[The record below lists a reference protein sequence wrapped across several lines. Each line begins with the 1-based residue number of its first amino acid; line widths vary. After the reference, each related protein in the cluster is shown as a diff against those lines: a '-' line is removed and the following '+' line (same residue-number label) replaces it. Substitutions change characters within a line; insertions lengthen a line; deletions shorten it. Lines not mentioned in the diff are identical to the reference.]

1 VAQCKSLHKLK
12 SDASSFV
19 TVIEERDSM
28 TQTEQIVF
36 QCSKCDGREY
46 VTGELR
52 TTGSGL
58 SRFFN
63 IQNQKYA
70 TVSCKECGFTEL
82 YKLEGRGIGNVIDF
96 FTN

>member
-1 VAQCKSLHKLK
+1 MPNQTYSCMKCSG
-12 SDASSFV
+12 
-19 TVIEERDSM
+19 
-28 TQTEQIVF
+28 TQY
-36 QCSKCDGREY
+36 K
-46 VTGELR
+46 TGQLR

-70 TVSCKECGFTEL
+70 TISCTGCGYTEL
-82 YKLEGRGIGNVIDF
+82 YRLDGSGLGNILDL

>member
-1 VAQCKSLHKLK
+1 M
-12 SDASSFV
+12 ASRQYSC
-19 TVIEERDSM
+19 D
-28 TQTEQIVF
+28 
-36 QCSKCDGREY
+36 KCDAKEY
-46 VTGELR
+46 QTGELR

-70 TVSCKECGFTEL
+70 TVSCKACGFTEM
-82 YKLEGRGIGNVIDF
+82 YRIGGRGIGNVVDF

>member
-1 VAQCKSLHKLK
+1 MKCSG
-12 SDASSFV
+12 
-19 TVIEERDSM
+19 
-28 TQTEQIVF
+28 TQY
-36 QCSKCDGREY
+36 K
-46 VTGELR
+46 TGQLR

-70 TVSCKECGFTEL
+70 TVACEACGYTEL
-82 YKLEGRGIGNVIDF
+82 YRVDGSGLGNILDI

>member
-1 VAQCKSLHKLK
+1 MANRTFSCTKC
-12 SDASSFV
+12 
-19 TVIEERDSM
+19 TG
-28 TQTEQIVF
+28 TQY
-36 QCSKCDGREY
+36 K
-46 VTGELR
+46 TGQLR

-70 TVSCKECGFTEL
+70 TVACTACGYTEL
-82 YKLEGRGIGNVIDF
+82 YRLDGSGLGNILDL

>member
-1 VAQCKSLHKLK
+1 
-12 SDASSFV
+12 
-19 TVIEERDSM
+19 M
-28 TQTEQIVF
+28 TTQQF
-36 QCSKCDGREY
+36 ACARCGHSEY
-46 VTGELR
+46 KTGELR

-70 TVSCKECGFTEL
+70 TVSCKECGFTDL
-82 YKLEGRGIGNVIDF
+82 YRLDGRGIGNVIDF

>member
-1 VAQCKSLHKLK
+1 
-12 SDASSFV
+12 
-19 TVIEERDSM
+19 M
-28 TQTEQIVF
+28 TTQQFT
-36 QCSKCDGREY
+36 CARCGHGEY
-46 VTGELR
+46 KTGELR

-70 TVSCKECGFTEL
+70 TVSCKECGFTDL
-82 YKLEGRGIGNVIDF
+82 YRLDGRGIGNVIDF

>member
-1 VAQCKSLHKLK
+1 
-12 SDASSFV
+12 
-19 TVIEERDSM
+19 M
-28 TQTEQIVF
+28 TQQAYTCF
-36 QCSKCDGREY
+36 KCQGIEY
-46 VTGELR
+46 KTGELR

-70 TVSCKECGFTEL
+70 SISCKACGYTEL
-82 YKLEGRGIGNVIDF
+82 YRRDGSGIGNVLDF

>member
-1 VAQCKSLHKLK
+1 MSRQTYSCMKCKG
-12 SDASSFV
+12 
-19 TVIEERDSM
+19 
-28 TQTEQIVF
+28 TEY
-36 QCSKCDGREY
+36 RA
-46 VTGELR
+46 GELR

-70 TVSCKECGFTEL
+70 TVACVGCGYTEL
-82 YKLEGRGIGNVIDF
+82 YRLDGSGISNILQI